1 MPANQVPKLSEAD
14 LADADS
20 HLVAAL
26 AILNGRAPSWVHD
39 RLIQLS
45 DYCWQQR
52 RLACEA
58 DEMLRGI
65 RELAS
70 AGDDPTQ
77 SPKGALSFPAPV
89 GWPANTAPTKHR
101 RSAL

>member
-1 MPANQVPKLSEAD
+1 MPTIKISELSESD

-26 AILNGRAPSWVHD
+26 AILNGRAPGWVHD

-52 RLACEA
+52 RLTCEA
-58 DEMLRGI
+58 DTMLRGI
-65 RELAS
+65 RELA
-70 AGDDPTQ
+70 
-77 SPKGALSFPAPV
+77 
-89 GWPANTAPTKHR
+89 N
-101 RSAL
+101 